1 MYTSM
6 PTSVGETTDII
17 STLSSNLFSTVITVL
32 TIIAF
37 WKIFQ
42 KAGEKGWKA
51 IIPFYNQYTEFKIF
65 WTTKWF
71 WITFIVVAL
80 LMMIGA
86 VVVGLAIFA
95 AIGAGIDSDMLSDI
109 SGIGALLGVGGTL
122 FGGLI
127 IMAGG
132 IFCIIIDIMLKN
144 RISKSFGHGAGF
156 TCGLVFLEPI
166 FIMILAFNK
175 DKYKKL
181 K

>member
-17 STLSSNLFSTVITVL
+17 STLSSNFFSTVITVL

-51 IIPFYNQYTEFKIF
+51 IIPFYSQYTEFKIF
-65 WTTKWF
+65 WNTKWF
-71 WITFIVVAL
+71 WATFIVVASS
-80 LMMIGA
+80 MTVGAVMIGF
-86 VVVGLAIFA
+86 VVIA
-95 AIGAGIDSDMLSDI
+95 AIEAGIEASMLNDI
-109 SGIGALLGVGGTL
+109 SGIGTLLGAGGAL

-156 TCGLVFLEPI
+156 TCGLIFLEPI

>member
-1 MYTSM
+1 MYTSL

-17 STLSSNLFSTVITVL
+17 STLSSNFLSTVITVL

-71 WITFIVVAL
+71 WITFIVVAS
-80 LMMIGA
+80 LMMIGSVA
-86 VVVGLAIFA
+86 VGLAIFT
-95 AIGAGIDSDMLSDI
+95 AIDAGIEASILSDASRI
-109 SGIGALLGVGGTL
+109 SALLGAGGAL
-122 FGGLI
+122 FGILI

-175 DKYKKL
+175 DKYKKI

>member
-1 MYTSM
+1 MYSSLPSSTM
-6 PTSVGETTDII
+6 ETTSII
-17 STLSSNLFSTVITVL
+17 STLFSNFINTAIAVL

-65 WTTKWF
+65 WSTKWF
-71 WITFIVVAL
+71 WITFIVVASL
-80 LMMIGA
+80 ITIG
-86 VVVGLAIFA
+86 VVTIGLAIFA
-95 AIGAGIDSDMLSDI
+95 AIDAGIDSDMLSDI
-109 SGIGALLGVGGTL
+109 SGMGALLGIGGTL

-127 IMAGG
+127 IIAGAV
-132 IFCIIIDIMLKN
+132 FCIIVDIMLKN